1 VIRVL
6 VADDHPLFR
15 VGLGH
20 ALRGLSFDV
29 VAEASDGLEAVSK
42 CLLLRPDAAL
52 LDAKMPRLDGLE
64 ACRQIASIVPEIR
77 LVMLT
82 TFSEPA
88 LIEAARTAGAAAFV
102 SKETDAAQLA
112 RMLERLVRD
121 PTRREF
127 PRVDVPKLTTR
138 ELEVLRGLSRGLSNK
153 EIARQLSIS
162 PETVKDYLENVYR
175 KLEVPDRV
183 SAVSR
188 ARSLGLA

>member
-1 VIRVL
+1 MIRVL

-15 VGLGH
+15 VGLSH
-20 ALRGLSFDV
+20 ALRGLNFDV
-29 VAEASDGLEAVSK
+29 IAEAGDGLEAVSK

-64 ACRQIASIVPEIR
+64 ACRQIASIVPQIR

-88 LIEAARTAGAAAFV
+88 LIEAARIAGAAAFV
-102 SKETDAAQLA
+102 SKETDAAQLGKL
-112 RMLERLVRD
+112 LERLVRD
-121 PTRREF
+121 PDRREF
-127 PRVDVPKLTTR
+127 PRVDVPKLTSR
-138 ELEVLRGLSRGLSNK
+138 ELEVLHGLSQGLSNK

-188 ARSLGLA
+188 ARALGLA

>member
-1 VIRVL
+1 MIRVL

-15 VGLGH
+15 VGLSH
-20 ALRGLSFDV
+20 ALRGLDFDV

-42 CLLLRPDAAL
+42 CLALRPDAAL

-64 ACRQIASIVPEIR
+64 ACRQIASVMPEIR

-88 LIEAARTAGAAAFV
+88 LIEAARVAGAAAFV
-102 SKETDAAQLA
+102 SKETDAAELA
-112 RMLERLVRD
+112 RILKRLVREPD
-121 PTRREF
+121 RREF
-127 PRVDVPKLTTR
+127 PPVDVPKLTSR
-138 ELEVLRGLSRGLSNK
+138 ELEVLHGLSRGLSNK

-188 ARSLGLA
+188 ARALGLA

>member
-1 VIRVL
+1 MIRVV

-15 VGLGH
+15 VGLSH
-20 ALRGLSFDV
+20 ALRGLDFDV

-42 CLLLRPDAAL
+42 CLDLKPQAAL
-52 LDAKMPRLDGLE
+52 LDVKMPRLDGLE
-64 ACRQIASIVPEIR
+64 ACRQIALAMPEIR

-102 SKETDAAQLA
+102 SKEMEASQLA
-112 RMLERLVRD
+112 RLLERLVRE
-121 PTRREF
+121 PERREF
-127 PRVDVPKLTTR
+127 PRVEVPRLTAR
-138 ELEVLRGLSRGLSNK
+138 ELEVLRGLVRGLSNK

-183 SAVSR
+183 SAVGR